1 MKKGL
6 KILLI
11 VLVAGA
17 LVLGGTLYSILS
29 GKINISSS
37 DLLSTAFAEN
47 VLMCN
52 DNENGIHFKLM
63 GPGIIEEV
71 LKRLGLDET
80 ELKSAWESG
89 KTLLEFAES
98 KGITKEKLVQTFKDV
113 ITEKLDELLKDG
125 KITETEKEN
134 LLKDIDSR
142 IEDFITNTPPFG
154 KGNGIGRGKPP
165 IDKIPGEPPFD
176 KGFFFDGKGIME
188 DVLTKLNLSLDE
200 FQTAVKEGKSLLEFA
215 ESKGITKD
223 NLKAVV
229 KEVVTNKVEQLVKDG
244 KMTEEQKT
252 KFLSNLDDF
261 VERFINGPRKGHH
274 GGRGNHGIGNSNNSE
289 TLPPSSN
296 L

>member
-165 IDKIPGEPPFD
+165 IDKIPGKPPFD

-244 KMTEEQKT
+244 KMTEEEKT

>member
-223 NLKAVV
+223 NLVAVV

-244 KMTEEQKT
+244 KMTEEEKT

>member
-165 IDKIPGEPPFD
+165 IDKIPGEPPIH
-176 KGFFFDGKGIME
+176 KGFFFNGKGIME

-215 ESKGITKD
+215 ESKGITKEK
-223 NLKAVV
+223 LVTVV

-261 VERFINGPRKGHH
+261 VERFINGPR
-274 GGRGNHGIGNSNNSE
+274 
-289 TLPPSSN
+289 
-296 L
+296 